1 MEPNKR
7 RRFWITYDYESRL
20 AMFRQ
25 SIGDEPTESER
36 WAMRLAAT
44 KEYDQFIAAY
54 EQQPAA
60 LERIQ

>member
-1 MEPNKR
+1 MTDR

-20 AMFRQ
+20 ADFRRVY
-25 SIGDEPTESER
+25 GFEPTAHEE
-36 WAMRLAAT
+36 WAMRIAAT
-44 KEYDQFIAAY
+44 KEHDAWVGAY